1 MYMQKL
7 FGVIASNVSVYQYIL
22 KSTFFSFLTAQGA
35 SAKTQ
40 KNYWSDVADFISWF
54 IAATPPVIDAG
65 PATPGLLL
73 QAISPNHIN
82 DYVSHLL
89 RAKISPATVNRRLS
103 SLRIFFNCCL
113 EMTWL
118 PYHPMKGI
126 ANIKTANPSGPKLN
140 TSLLT
145 QFEDHLRS
153 HGVGKATIKNYLSDV
168 RQFLRWIEVSGRQQ
182 WPTAYG
188 RQ

>member
-1 MYMQKL
+1 MQKL
-7 FGVIASNVSVYQYIL
+7 FGIIASNVTTYQHIL

-54 IAATPPVIDAG
+54 IAATLPVLDERNYH
-65 PATPGLLL
+65 PGLLL
-73 QAISPNHIN
+73 QALSPNHIN

-89 RAKISPATVNRRLS
+89 RANISPATVNRRLS

-113 EMTWL
+113 QMSWL
-118 PYHPMKGI
+118 SYHPMEGI

-140 TSLLT
+140 ISLLT

-153 HGVGKATIKNYLSDV
+153 HGVGKATIKNYVSDV
-168 RQFLRWIEVSGRQQ
+168 RQFLRWIEVSARPGRA
-182 WPTAYG
+182 TAYG